1 MMKEQTIDTKE
12 LCCSMY
18 ELVQYEPFI
27 DINKTI
33 DIINGFNTITTCVI
47 FKHDHEENDKIHYH
61 IYIKLQTAL
70 KVSYIAKVLSQ
81 PIQYFQKIK
90 KRFNNCIQYGTHK
103 NAPSK
108 FQYDLSSVIYEKN
121 YDVKAYYSSLNRQKE
136 LNDLILKLAENS
148 ITLNDFKNLI
158 STEEY
163 LNNFSKIEKARKLQS
178 ENFTNSNRNIKVY
191 TITGLSGCGKTTL
204 AKWLCEK
211 NNLTFY
217 ISSSG
222 QNFMDDYNGEDV
234 LILDDFRGSQV
245 CFSDLLKLLDNNTS
259 SMVRARYHNKHAL
272 FKYVIITSVYSPNC
286 YYSSD
291 ILRDE
296 PLKQLMRRINKNL
309 IILQDGYAY
318 EWTYDEKHNS
328 FIINNDIPVFNV
340 VNIINEISQKN
351 NVIEDLF

>member
-1 MMKEQTIDTKE
+1 MKKEKTNDNKE

-18 ELVQYEPFI
+18 ELVQYDSFI
-27 DINKTI
+27 DINKIIGII
-33 DIINGFNTITTCVI
+33 DDFNTITTCVI
-47 FKHDHEENDKIHYH
+47 FKHDKDENGKIHYH

-81 PIQYFQKIK
+81 PVQYFQKIK
-90 KRFNNCIQYGTHK
+90 KRFNNCIEYGTHK
-103 NAPSK
+103 NAPNK

-121 YDVKAYYSSLNRQKE
+121 YDVKAYYNSLNRHKE
-136 LNDLILKLAENS
+136 LTDLIIKLAENMIS
-148 ITLNDFKNLI
+148 LNDFKNLV

-178 ENFTNSNRNIKVY
+178 ENPSYINRNLKVY
-191 TITGLSGCGKTTL
+191 TITGSSGSGKTTL

-211 NNLTFY
+211 KDLTCY

-234 LILDDFRGSQV
+234 LILDDFRGSQMS
-245 CFSDLLKLLDNNTS
+245 FSDLLKLLDNNTA
-259 SMVRARYHNKHAL
+259 SMVRARYHNKQAL

-286 YYSSD
+286 YYSND
-291 ILRDE
+291 VLRDE

-309 IILQDGYAY
+309 VILQDCQAY
-318 EWTYDEKHNS
+318 EWTFDENVNL
-328 FIINNDIPVFNV
+328 FVFNNDNPVFNV
-340 VNIINEISQKN
+340 ANIIKEMSQKN
-351 NVIEDLF
+351 NDIEDLF

>member
-1 MMKEQTIDTKE
+1 MNIEKTNDTKE

-18 ELVQYEPFI
+18 ELVQYVPFI

-33 DIINGFNTITTCVI
+33 DIIDGFNTITTCVI
-47 FKHDHEENDKIHYH
+47 FKHDQEENGKIHYH

-81 PIQYFQKIK
+81 PVQYFQKIK
-90 KRFNNCIQYGTHK
+90 KRFNNCVEYGIHK

-108 FQYDLSSVIYEKN
+108 FQYDLSAVIYEKN
-121 YDVKAYYSSLNRQKE
+121 YDVKAYYNSLNRQKE
-136 LNDLILKLAENS
+136 LTDLILKLAENLIS
-148 ITLNDFKNLI
+148 LNEFKNMI

-163 LNNFSKIEKARKLQS
+163 LINFSKIEKARKLQS
-178 ENFTNSNRNIKVY
+178 ENPTNINRNIKVY

-211 NNLTFY
+211 KGLTCY

-234 LILDDFRGSQV
+234 LILDDFRGSQI
-245 CFSDLLKLLDNNTS
+245 CFSELLKLLDNNTS
-259 SMVRARYHNKHAL
+259 SMIRARYHNKQAL
-272 FKYVIITSVYSPNC
+272 FKYIIITSVLSPNC
-286 YYSSD
+286 YYSND

-296 PLKQLMRRINKNL
+296 PLKQLIRRINKNL
-309 IILQDGYAY
+309 IILQDGQAY
-318 EWTYDEKHNS
+318 EWTFDEQQSS
-328 FIINNDIPVFNV
+328 FVFNNDTPVFNV
-340 VNIINEISQKN
+340 EDIIKEMSQKN
-351 NVIEDLF
+351 NDIEDLF

>member
-1 MMKEQTIDTKE
+1 MKTEKTNDTKE

-33 DIINGFNTITTCVI
+33 DIINDFNTITTCVI
-47 FKHDHEENDKIHYH
+47 FKHDREENNKIHYH

-70 KVSYIAKVLSQ
+70 KVSYISKVLFQ
-81 PIQYFQKIK
+81 PVQYFQKIK
-90 KRFNNCIQYGTHK
+90 KRFNNCIEYGTHK
-103 NAPSK
+103 NASGK

-121 YDVKAYYSSLNRQKE
+121 YDVKAYYNSLNRKKY
-136 LNDLILKLAENS
+136 LSDLILKLAENS
-148 ITLNDFKNLI
+148 ITLNDFKDLI

-163 LNNFSKIEKARKLQS
+163 LNNFSKIEKARKLQLES
-178 ENFTNSNRNIKVY
+178 PTFSNRNIKVY
-191 TITGLSGCGKTTL
+191 TITGSSGCGKTTL

-211 NNLTFY
+211 KDLTFY

-234 LILDDFRGSQV
+234 LILDDFRGSQI
-245 CFSDLLKLLDNNTS
+245 CFNDLLKLLDNNTS
-259 SMVRARYHNKHAL
+259 SMVRARYHNKQAL

-296 PLKQLMRRINKNL
+296 PLKQLLRRINKNL
-309 IILQDGYAY
+309 IILEDGQAY
-318 EWTYDEKHNS
+318 EWTFDVKHNL
-328 FIINNDIPVFNV
+328 FIFNNNIPIFNV
-340 VNIINEISQKN
+340 VDIIKEISQKN

>member
-1 MMKEQTIDTKE
+1 MKREQTNDTKE

-18 ELVQYEPFI
+18 ELVQYESFI

-33 DIINGFNTITTCVI
+33 DIIDNFNTITTCVI

-70 KVSYIAKVLSQ
+70 KISYIAKVLFQ

-90 KRFNNCIQYGTHK
+90 KRFNNCIEYGTHK
-103 NAPSK
+103 NAPGK
-108 FQYDLSSVIYEKN
+108 FQYDLTAVIYEKN
-121 YDVKAYYSSLNRQKE
+121 YDVKAYYNSLNRQKE
-136 LNDLILKLAENS
+136 LTVLILKLAENLIS
-148 ITLNDFKNLI
+148 LNDFKKMI

-163 LNNFSKIEKARKLQS
+163 LINFSKIEKARKLQS
-178 ENFTNSNRNIKVY
+178 ENPTYTDRNIKVY

-211 NNLTFY
+211 KGLTYY

-234 LILDDFRGSQV
+234 LILDDFRGSQIAF
-245 CFSDLLKLLDNNTS
+245 CDLLKLLDNNTS
-259 SMVRARYHNKHAL
+259 SMIRARYHNKQPL

-286 YYSSD
+286 YYSND
-291 ILRDE
+291 FLRDE
-296 PLKQLMRRINKNL
+296 PLKQLIRRINKNL
-309 IILQDGYAY
+309 IILQDCLAY
-318 EWTYDEKHNS
+318 EWVFDEKQKI
-328 FIINNDIPVFNV
+328 FVFNNDIPVFNV
-340 VNIINEISQKN
+340 ANIIKEMSQKN
-351 NVIEDLF
+351 NDIEDLF